1 MDQLITFS
9 ARLKYSKF
17 DLIHQLLK
25 SILSIWGH
33 KQCIEKQK
41 KKRNFE
47 LKVKVEENGK
57 NVLKIRY
64 FKIDMN
70 NKCKSNKNLENDKK
84 IKRFV
89 KIDINNEYKGKIK
102 VNET

>member
-1 MDQLITFS
+1 M
-9 ARLKYSKF
+9 
-17 DLIHQLLK
+17 
-25 SILSIWGH
+25 
-33 KQCIEKQK
+33 
-41 KKRNFE
+41 
-47 LKVKVEENGK
+47 EENGK

-89 KIDINNEYKGKIK
+89 KTDINNEYNGKIK
-102 VNET
+102 VKET